1 MGYSERRLDT
11 ERGQAVSTAL
21 TEHTGPW
28 TIADVEALP
37 DRGDHTRYE
46 LLAPGVLTVSAAPEP
61 VHQRA
66 SRRLANLLESAAAVA
81 AVNVEILEA
90 VNVVIPGGRLCI
102 PDIAIVDRQVADSST
117 KRFQPGSVLA
127 VVEIVSPSTTTTD
140 RVVKPDLYAAA
151 KVPLYFRL
159 ELEGTAPELL
169 VFELRRSGRH
179 VHLVTAPAG
188 KRTTIGTPFAF
199 AVDPAELVVW
209 PQR

>member
-1 MGYSERRLDT
+1 
-11 ERGQAVSTAL
+11 VSTAL

-28 TIADVEALP
+28 SIADVEAIP

-46 LLAPGVLTVSAAPEP
+46 LLTPGVLTVSPAPEP

-66 SRRLANLLESAAAVA
+66 SYRLANLMRAAVDA
-81 AVNVEILEA
+81 AGMNVEILEA

-102 PDIAIVDRQVADSST
+102 PDIAIVDRQVADLDM
-117 KRFQPGSVLA
+117 KRFTPGTLLG
-127 VVEIVSPSTTTTD
+127 VVEIVSPSTIPTD

-159 ELEGTAPELL
+159 EIATSELL

-179 VHLVTAPAG
+179 VHVLTAEAG
-188 KRTTIGTPFAF
+188 TQTAIDVPFRF
-199 AVDPAELVVW
+199 EVDPAELTVW
-209 PQR
+209 RHR